1 MTTGEPLLKAVEYF
15 INEWTEKL
23 IAKDFDAWIGHW
35 SADAMLIRPGVP
47 PFTGRDAILAQA
59 ENLPSASAFS
69 FSDWSVEA
77 AGNLAVVTNTLK
89 WGDQNFNQ
97 VIVLRNEDGAWKV
110 RIAMFNSAD
119 AGQS

>member
-1 MTTGEPLLKAVEYF
+1 MTTGEPLLKAVEDF
-15 INEWTEKL
+15 INDWTEKL
-23 IAKDFDAWIGHW
+23 IAKDFDAWIGCW
-35 SADAMLIRPGVP
+35 TADAMLMQPGVP
-47 PFTGRDAILAQA
+47 PFIGRRRF
-59 ENLPSASAFS
+59 PSPSSPAF

-110 RIAMFNSAD
+110 RIAIFNSAD